1 MKTYVFYGDSVTD
14 CDHNYD
20 LEELG
25 DGYVRS
31 VAGYLGFGYG
41 EVRVQN
47 LGQDG
52 LTSSGLRARLAG
64 QAAPNADVY
73 TVLIGIND
81 LYVDGG
87 ISPEQYRRNL
97 DEIVRSIR
105 SGHPDSELVLMEPF
119 VFDSYPASSDWKDT
133 LDMMTHVLSEEARE
147 EHVHFLPLR
156 EKLTREAEI
165 LGEAAV
171 TEDGIHPT
179 RDGHEVIAK
188 TLLKLLQTF

>member
-14 CDHNYD
+14 CDHQYD
-20 LEELG
+20 TEELG

-52 LTSSGLRARLAG
+52 LTSSGLRARLAEH
-64 QAAPNADVY
+64 AAPDADVY
-73 TVLIGIND
+73 TILIGIND
-81 LYVDGG
+81 LFVSGG
-87 ISPEQYRRNL
+87 ISRDAYRRNIG
-97 DEIVRSIR
+97 DIVRSIR

-119 VFDSYPASSDWKDT
+119 VFNSYPASTDWKDT
-133 LDMMTHVLSEEARE
+133 LDMMTLVLTEAANA

-156 EKLTREAEI
+156 EKLAREAEI
-165 LGEAAV
+165 LGEEAV

>member
-1 MKTYVFYGDSVTD
+1 MKTYVFYGDSVTG
-14 CDHNYD
+14 CDHHYD
-20 LEELG
+20 MEELG

-41 EVRVQN
+41 EARVQN

-64 QAAPNADVY
+64 HASPDADVY

-87 ISPEQYRRNL
+87 ISEDMYRRNISG
-97 DEIVRSIR
+97 IVRSIR
-105 SGHPDSELVLMEPF
+105 SGHPDAELVLMEPF
-119 VFDSYPASSDWKDT
+119 VFNSYPDSADWKDT
-133 LDMMTHVLSEEARE
+133 LDMMTHVLTDAANE

-156 EKLTREAEI
+156 ERLAREANI
-165 LGEAAV
+165 LGEDAV

-179 RDGHEVIAK
+179 ADGHEVIAK
-188 TLLKLLQTF
+188 TLLKLLRTF